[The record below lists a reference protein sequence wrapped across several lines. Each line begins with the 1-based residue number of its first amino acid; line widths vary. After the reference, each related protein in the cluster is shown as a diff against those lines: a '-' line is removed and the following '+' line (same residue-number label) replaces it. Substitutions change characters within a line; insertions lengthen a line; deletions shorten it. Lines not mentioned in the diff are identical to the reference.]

1 MLDCP
6 DGISPFRQIC
16 VPLSSANPI
25 YYQRLA
31 SESNCPREVESAS
44 KSGKTLGMIVQSSDG
59 HLWFLE
65 WKFGLT

>member
-6 DGISPFRQIC
+6 EGISPFRQIRI
-16 VPLSSANPI
+16 PSANPI
-25 YYQRLA
+25 YYQHLA

-44 KSGKTLGMIVQSSDG
+44 KSGKALFMMCRIVMDIYGS
-59 HLWFLE
+59 E